1 MSGDTL
7 MDDFDAAD
15 FVVTRLRPEPFEDVT
30 IRIPLK
36 AMIPIREIAEER
48 DMSVEALLRYYIGF
62 GLRADVVRR
71 WEERNR
77 EETGPAP
84 G

>member
-1 MSGDTL
+1 

-15 FVVTRLRPEPFEDVT
+15 FVVARLRPEPCEDVT

-36 AMIPIREIAEER
+36 AMIPLREIAEER

-62 GLRADVVRR
+62 GLREDVLRR

-77 EETGPAP
+77 ANAEP